1 MTDDADPILSAPPPE
16 HWDEAFAQTM
26 PGKTILVG
34 LTFLDADG
42 EIEAVEQFHGVVVSA
57 DADEG
62 VLVDLLGEDDD
73 GDTYLLPPQT
83 SNIKPALP
91 GAYTLASG
99 EVLEN
104 PDLVSNWTIQGP
116 EDPANEA

>member
-1 MTDDADPILSAPPPE
+1 MSDDIILPAPPPE
-16 HWDEAFAQTM
+16 HWDEALAQTL

-42 EIEAVEQFHGVVVSA
+42 EIEAVEQFHGVILSA
-57 DADEG
+57 EADEG
-62 VLVDLLGEDDD
+62 ILVDLLGEEDD

-83 SNIKPALP
+83 SNIQAAQP
-91 GAYTLASG
+91 GTYTLANG

-104 PDLVSNWTIQGP
+104 PDFVSNWTIQGP